1 MQAVRDDLRLGDFL
15 DLPPEIRFPG
25 RSLLVF
31 VRHTGCPFAERDIKR
46 VSGWA
51 AENSEV
57 HVVVVTHGDEAL
69 RDAWLA
75 DIGGAEGLTFYHD
88 PERHLY
94 GQAGLGFCAASH
106 FMGLPSLLGVMRL
119 WQEGIRNRS
128 ASGTRWQRAGVL
140 LVEDGKLIWRY
151 IPESAEGFRLPQKSS
166 CGK

>member
-25 RSLLVF
+25 RSVLVF
-31 VRHTGCPFAERDIKR
+31 VRHIGCPFAERDIKR

-51 AENSEV
+51 AENPEV

-69 RDAWLA
+69 RDVWLE

-88 PERHLY
+88 PDRRLY
-94 GQAGLGFCAASH
+94 GQAGLGFSTASH
-106 FMGLPSLLGVMRL
+106 FMGLPSLLGVMHL
-119 WQEGIRNRS
+119 WREGIRNRS

-140 LVEDGKLIWRY
+140 LLEDGKLIWRH
-151 IPESAEGFRLPQKSS
+151 IPESAEGFRLP
-166 CGK
+166 